1 MNESSLGSNQTLLNN
16 IWRCMKSKWLDTKPY
31 DMEEDV
37 KKPQKV
43 TKDIKCDRK
52 CNAYLGLMQ
61 DIKNWFVFLP
71 LIAELRDEAMRER
84 NWSALK
90 KAIKKDFN
98 VDNKLTLRDV
108 FNLNLNQQSETVEE
122 ITDQAKQEARM
133 EKTLNKLE
141 EIYSLVEFELQQ
153 HKNTDIYMLKIKEE
167 DFKELKENQVA
178 VNAMFSSRFLSTF
191 EDQWNYW
198 QKRLAGVAE
207 VYQILAEIQRSWSFL
222 ENLFIQKKAK
232 RTTKRVREICW
243 Y

>member
-1 MNESSLGSNQTLLNN
+1 MLWDHIKLCQTTFEDF
-16 IWRCMKSKWLDTKPY
+16 MKSKWLETKPY

-37 KKPQKV
+37 KKLQKV

-52 CNAYLGLMQ
+52 CNSFLGLMQ
-61 DIKNWFVFLP
+61 DIKNWLVFLP

-84 NWSALK
+84 HWTALK

-98 VDNKLTLRDV
+98 VDDKLTLKDV

-153 HKNTDIYMLKIKEE
+153 HKNTDIYMLKMKEE
-167 DFKELKENQVA
+167 DFEALEENQVA
-178 VNAMFSSRFLSTF
+178 VNAMFSSRFLLTF
-191 EDQWNYW
+191 EDQ
-198 QKRLAGVAE
+198 
-207 VYQILAEIQRSWSFL
+207 
-222 ENLFIQKKAK
+222 
-232 RTTKRVREICW
+232 
-243 Y
+243 